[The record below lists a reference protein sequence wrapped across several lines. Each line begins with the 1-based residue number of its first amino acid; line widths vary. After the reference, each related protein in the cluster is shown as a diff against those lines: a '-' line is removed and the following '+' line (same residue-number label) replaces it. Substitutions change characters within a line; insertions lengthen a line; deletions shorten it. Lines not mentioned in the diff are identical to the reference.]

1 MAVGG
6 VGGVGGFGGH
16 SQVMASTGTR
26 ALTPEQ
32 QQAVNRLKATD
43 REVRNHEQAH
53 MAAGA
58 GLTGG
63 ATLQFTRGPDGRQYA
78 VAGEVSINLSA
89 GKTPEETVER
99 ARQIQAAALAPVDP
113 SPQDRAVA
121 AAAAMMESQ
130 ARAEMSRVRREQE
143 LGGAG
148 GEGGVG
154 GNTAASPLQQ
164 QAAAIR
170 AYLEE
175 AGRAEEAIRSSRI
188 DLRI

>member
-6 VGGVGGFGGH
+6 VGGV
-16 SQVMASTGTR
+16 SPAVASAGSCT
-26 ALTPEQ
+26 LTPQ
-32 QQAVNRLKATD
+32 QQQDVNRLKATD

-63 ATLQFTRGPDGRQYA
+63 ASLQFTRGPDGRQYA

-89 GKTPEETVER
+89 GQTPEETVER

-121 AAAAMMESQ
+121 AAAAMMASQ
-130 ARAEMSRVRREQE
+130 ARAEMSRTQREEEQ
-143 LGGAG
+143 G
-148 GEGGVG
+148 GEGGK
-154 GNTAASPLQQ
+154 TAASPLQQ
-164 QAAAIR
+164 QAAAIS

-175 AGRAEEAIRSSRI
+175 AGRAEAEFSMSRV

>member
-6 VGGVGGFGGH
+6 VGGV
-16 SQVMASTGTR
+16 SQAVVSAGTR

-32 QQAVNRLKATD
+32 QQEVNRLKAID
-43 REVRNHEQAH
+43 QKVRNHEQAH

-78 VAGEVSINLSA
+78 VAGEVSIQLSA

-99 ARQIQAAALAPVDP
+99 ARLIQAAALAPADP

-130 ARAEMSRVRREQE
+130 ARAEMSRARREE
-143 LGGAG
+143 ETGGQA
-148 GEGGVG
+148 V
-154 GNTAASPLQQ
+154 SPLQQ

-175 AGRAEEAIRSSRI
+175 AGRAEGEIGPGRI
-188 DLRI
+188 DLHA